1 MQEEQQSVS
10 EILSSIRQVLS
21 KEAATLKSEAPKET
35 AKSYAD
41 NEQNDVVFELTPQ
54 MQVSQ
59 GTLIDSE
66 TALRTQEALNKL
78 QAVKEESPIAGQVET
93 VLRPMLREWLNANL
107 PEIVE
112 RIVTQEVQRI
122 INRR

>member
-1 MQEEQQSVS
+1 MQDEQSVS

-21 KEAATLKSEAPKET
+21 KEAATLKNDISVESQTARSSESE
-35 AKSYAD
+35 
-41 NEQNDVVFELTPQ
+41 NELVFELTPQ
-54 MQVSQ
+54 MQVAQ
-59 GTLIDSE
+59 GTLIDSD
-66 TALRTQEALNKL
+66 TAVRTQAALDKL
-78 QAVKEESPIAGQVET
+78 NVIKETVPMVGQVET

-112 RIVTQEVQRI
+112 RIVTQEVQRL

>member
-1 MQEEQQSVS
+1 MH
-10 EILSSIRQVLS
+10 
-21 KEAATLKSEAPKET
+21 PKCFVFGVRRLLF
-35 AKSYAD
+35 Y
-41 NEQNDVVFELTPQ
+41 EQNDVVFELTPQ

-59 GTLIDSE
+59 GTLVDSE
-66 TALRTQEALNKL
+66 TALRTQAALNKL

>member
-21 KEAATLKSEAPKET
+21 KEAATLKSEAPKEI
-35 AKSYAD
+35 AKSYTD

-59 GTLIDSE
+59 GTLVDSE
-66 TALRTQEALNKL
+66 TALRTQAALNKL
-78 QAVKEESPIAGQVET
+78 QAVKEESPITGQVET